1 MDVSKLTPV
10 EKRQA
15 VSFQPRGKRNARYFL
30 CELCARQTAALG
42 MHMKERCV
50 QIARVV
56 RGDNLRTATETKRRS
71 RGVLV
76 VKRQGGGGGEQ
87 SEHGFLGVR
96 ERRLICA
103 R

>member
-30 CELCARQTAALG
+30 CELCARQAAALG
-42 MHMKERCV
+42 MHTRKSCV

-56 RGDNLRTATETKRRS
+56 RGGNLRTATETKRRS
-71 RGVLV
+71 RGLLV
-76 VKRQGGGGGEQ
+76 VKREGGGGSEQ
-87 SEHGFLGVR
+87 SEHGCWGYVNV
-96 ERRLICA
+96 A
-103 R
+103 